1 MNREI
6 ILENVIKYYNGSVG
20 LLFFWEYYQ
29 FYKKEDFI
37 QIDLNIF
44 KNIFPKYYGIYHESI
59 IKNIEIKYN
68 IIKIIENEK
77 IIMIK

>member
-1 MNREI
+1 LNREQ
-6 ILENVIKYYNGSVG
+6 ILENIIKYYNGSID

-29 FYKKEDFI
+29 FYKKEDYI
-37 QIDLNIF
+37 EIDLNIF
-44 KNIFPKYYGIYHESI
+44 RNIFPKYYGIYHESI
-59 IKNIEIKYN
+59 IRSIENKYN